1 MKRNISSMTVII
13 VCSVFLF
20 VLFFISIKDYIY
32 QIDINGRIDRLKV
45 IEYVEGQH
53 VEQID
58 PGALSA
64 YLSSLDHRTVSH
76 EILVAIIGVFF
87 TFLAFYVQFSFN
99 ASQRDD
105 MSKERFENGYAH
117 YLDVFRSIW
126 KGIEIPIVGTGKI
139 AMHYMFYEYK
149 AIYNQLIENNV
160 LKDISDTDKLN
171 KIAFSIFL
179 NGVSENL
186 GSDIQICKLNHNEV
200 KRVNKLCD
208 NLMKARH
215 NCEMGDDKGITY
227 IMDYKGKGIKYFDGH
242 RMRLVP
248 YFKYLMSILDYI
260 RENENRYAN
269 KETTLKQ
276 LFSEMSDHE
285 IGLIYSYFKF
295 RSCQNYDDYME
306 LMKASID
313 SEYSFK
319 FLFDTSRFIRRLA

>member
-1 MKRNISSMTVII
+1 MKHNKANLAVII
-13 VCSVFLF
+13 VCSAFLF
-20 VLFFISIKDYIY
+20 ILLFISIKDYTN
-32 QIDINGRIDRLKV
+32 QIDVNERIDNLKV
-45 IEYVEGQH
+45 VEYVEGQQI
-53 VEQID
+53 EQID
-58 PGALSA
+58 PEALSA

-126 KGIEIPIVGTGKI
+126 KDIEIPIVGSGKI

-149 AIYNQLIENNV
+149 AIYNQLLESNVLENN
-160 LKDISDTDKLN
+160 DTDRLN
-171 KIAFSIFL
+171 KVAFSIFL

-186 GSDIQICKLNHNEV
+186 GSDIQICKLGRGEI
-200 KRVNKLCD
+200 KRINKLCD

-215 NCEMGDDKGITY
+215 DCEQGDDKGVTY

-248 YFKYLMSILDYI
+248 YFKYLISILDYI

-285 IGLIYSYFKF
+285 IGLIYSYLKF
-295 RSCQNYDDYME
+295 RSCKGYDDYLE
-306 LMKASID
+306 LMKTSID
-313 SEYSFK
+313 PEYSFK
-319 FLFDTSRFIRRLA
+319 FLFDSSRFIRKSA